1 MKAKA
6 VCAVTFLILAAC
18 SRSGTVYGDVFIPA
32 HSGEV
37 QRAARINVLAVPA
50 TEGFEREWSGV
61 LAVFQE
67 EVEPARQAQKVAAD
81 SAEAAKLAWD
91 KSLAGRAKVR
101 TAANRRIRLS
111 QMSTQDRHL
120 WNQMLAAENR
130 LFKAKSRVKE
140 IARKHDAQAT
150 SLLDRHMAQRVLTDE
165 NGHYILAG
173 VPAGKAYVYARFTVG
188 DRTLVWFRPVHVR
201 SRPQQVD
208 LTAANSG
215 GWPFVP

>member
-101 TAANRRIRLS
+101 TA
-111 QMSTQDRHL
+111 
-120 WNQMLAAENR
+120 ENR